1 MRPRSCGLGSGPGRR
16 SPVTR
21 LRVGGGHPLASQP
34 ADDAPLPRPLPGP
47 GGRRRGGTPR
57 SRARGGRRRRPGR
70 AGGGRR
76 AEGGGRARGGRQG
89 ALRGGRG
96 RGPSPGARVFVPLA
110 AARSAP
116 RRRCAPL
123 EGGQGI
129 KGGSGGRGHRTAH
142 PARGAGHPAWAQPP
156 EPRPRGTRPL
166 LQSPPESET
175 GPLQQ
180 SSQPPTPSCPGGT
193 HQSAAAAHSCD
204 ASGTD
209 CSAMTTARYRPTW
222 DLALDPLVSCKL
234 CLGEYPVEQMTT
246 IAQCQCIFCTL
257 CLKQYVELLIK
268 EGLETAISCPDAA
281 CPKQGHLQE
290 DEIECMVAAEIMQRY
305 KKLQFERE
313 VLLDPCRTWCP
324 TSTCQAVCQLQDM
337 GLQTPQLVRCKACDV
352 EFCSACKAS
361 WHPGQG
367 CPETMPITFLP
378 GETSS
383 AFKLEE
389 DDAPIKRCPKC
400 KVYIERDE
408 GCAQMMCKNCKH
420 AFCWYCLESLDDDFL
435 LIHYDKGPCRNK
447 LGHSRASV
455 IWHRTQVVGIFA
467 GFGLLL
473 LVASPFLLLATPFV
487 LCCKCKCS
495 KGARPCT

>member
-1 MRPRSCGLGSGPGRR
+1 M
-16 SPVTR
+16 
-21 LRVGGGHPLASQP
+21 
-34 ADDAPLPRPLPGP
+34 
-47 GGRRRGGTPR
+47 
-57 SRARGGRRRRPGR
+57 
-70 AGGGRR
+70 
-76 AEGGGRARGGRQG
+76 
-89 ALRGGRG
+89 
-96 RGPSPGARVFVPLA
+96 
-110 AARSAP
+110 
-116 RRRCAPL
+116 
-123 EGGQGI
+123 
-129 KGGSGGRGHRTAH
+129 
-142 PARGAGHPAWAQPP
+142 
-156 EPRPRGTRPL
+156 
-166 LQSPPESET
+166 SE
-175 GPLQQ
+175 LILN
-180 SSQPPTPSCPGGT
+180 
-193 HQSAAAAHSCD
+193 
-204 ASGTD
+204 

-324 TSTCQAVCQLQDM
+324 ASACQAVCQLQEM
-337 GLQTPQLVRCKACDV
+337 GLQTPQLVQCKACDM

-367 CPETMPITFLP
+367 CPETLPITFLP

-383 AFKLEE
+383 PCAESLLAHPSSPESARLSLCLPLTTLLSLETPCRPQIQGSRPSFVRIPRSQGRAADPTVWAPHWRCSAFKVEE

-495 KGARPCT
+495 KGDDDPLPT

>member
-1 MRPRSCGLGSGPGRR
+1 MLWAPSMVSWPPPWAPATARRCDSC
-16 SPVTR
+16 
-21 LRVGGGHPLASQP
+21 H
-34 ADDAPLPRPLPGP
+34 
-47 GGRRRGGTPR
+47 
-57 SRARGGRRRRPGR
+57 RA
-70 AGGGRR
+70 
-76 AEGGGRARGGRQG
+76 GGRQG
-89 ALRGGRG
+89 CGGLT
-96 RGPSPGARVFVPLA
+96 F
-110 AARSAP
+110 
-116 RRRCAPL
+116 
-123 EGGQGI
+123 
-129 KGGSGGRGHRTAH
+129 H
-142 PARGAGHPAWAQPP
+142 
-156 EPRPRGTRPL
+156 
-166 LQSPPESET
+166 
-175 GPLQQ
+175 
-180 SSQPPTPSCPGGT
+180 
-193 HQSAAAAHSCD
+193 
-204 ASGTD
+204 ASLISD

-290 DEIECMVAAEIMQRY
+290 NEIECMVAAEIMQRY

-313 VLLDPCRTWCP
+313 VLFDPCRTWCP
-324 TSTCQAVCQLQDM
+324 ASTCQAVCQLQDV
-337 GLQTPQLVRCKACDV
+337 GLQTPQPVQCKACHM
-352 EFCSACKAS
+352 EFCSTCKAS

-378 GETSS
+378 GETSA
-383 AFKLEE
+383 AFKMEE

-455 IWHRTQVVGIFA
+455 IWHRTQFHCDHIPVMTA
-467 GFGLLL
+467 G
-473 LVASPFLLLATPFV
+473 
-487 LCCKCKCS
+487 KCHC
-495 KGARPCT
+495 G